1 MPEGRDNRN
10 SSNQKLN
17 ITVTGMTCAT
27 CARTVEK
34 AISKL
39 DGVKYVAVNLATNQA
54 FLILEKPLEISEI
67 KKAVEKVGYGISL
80 NPPKDIE
87 KIRHARALR
96 NLIISLSLTIPLMAL
111 MILHML
117 GYHIPYFPIIELI
130 ITFLVLFVAG
140 FHTLKGAWIAVS
152 HLHANMDTLI
162 SIGALTCLT
171 TSILHVL
178 GFHITSFGTIG
189 AMIITLHLVGRYI
202 ESSLRDKAFREI
214 RALMELRPKEATV
227 LMDGKEVVVPSEHL
241 KKGMIALVRPGERI
255 PADGIVIEGKSIVD
269 ESMITGEPIPAP
281 KFPGSFVTG
290 GTINLNGFLKIQ
302 VERSYDESFLAQI
315 SKLLAEVQGAR
326 IPIQKIADR
335 ITNYFVPVIL
345 ILSVLSF
352 LFWYFNFDRFSPF
365 VLGAKQFLPWV
376 MGTTN
381 KLNFA
386 LFAFVSTIVIACP
399 CALGLA
405 IPMALLRGTILAS
418 KSGLLIKNAE
428 IIQTISEVG
437 YALFDKTGTLTEG
450 RPRVIF
456 HNLDQEE
463 LYKVALIEKKS
474 VHPLAQA
481 ISSLVEVEETLEIEV
496 QEIPGTGVRA
506 RLKSDEYFVGKPSD
520 FNKYSDHLTGN
531 QTVVEVVKN
540 DETIGYL
547 ILEDM
552 LIEES
557 FKAVSDLKRMGI
569 EPVLVTGDNELS
581 AKYVAGKLGIEKV
594 FARMRPEDK
603 VNVVREFQARG
614 KKVLMV
620 GDGINDAPA
629 LKSADIAITISHG
642 SDLAI
647 EFSDAIIL
655 KGGLSKIVEL
665 IQISSK
671 ILKKTKENLF
681 WAFLYNLIAIPLA
694 MMGIL
699 NPIVAEGAMAMSSI
713 SVILNSLRLK

>member
-1 MPEGRDNRN
+1 MVEEEDKRN
-10 SSNQKLN
+10 SRNQKLN

-27 CARTVEK
+27 CAKTVEK
-34 AISKL
+34 AIGKL

-54 FLILEKPLEISEI
+54 FIILKKPLEISEI

-80 NPPKDIE
+80 NPPENIE
-87 KIRHARALR
+87 KMRHARAVR
-96 NLIISLSLTIPLMAL
+96 NLIISVSLTTPLMAL

-117 GYHIPYFPIIELI
+117 GYHIPYFPVIELT
-130 ITFLVLFVAG
+130 ITSLVLFVAG
-140 FHTLKGAWIAVS
+140 FHTLKGAWIAVT
-152 HLHANMDTLI
+152 HFHANMDTLI
-162 SIGALTCLT
+162 SIGALTCLIT
-171 TSILHVL
+171 TILHLL

-189 AMIITLHLVGRYI
+189 AMIITLHIVGRYI

-214 RALMELRPKEATV
+214 RTLMELRPKEARV
-227 LMDGKEVVVPSEHL
+227 LMDGREVVIPSEHL

-255 PADGIVIEGKSIVD
+255 PADGIVIEGKSSVD
-269 ESMITGEPIPAP
+269 ESMITGEPVPAP
-281 KFPGSFVTG
+281 KFPGSTVTG

-302 VERSYDESFLAQI
+302 VERNYDDSFLAQI
-315 SKLLAEVQGAR
+315 SKLLTEVQGSR

-335 ITNYFVPVIL
+335 ITNYFVPAIL
-345 ILSVLSF
+345 ILAILSF
-352 LFWYFNFDRFSPF
+352 LFWYFYFDRFSPLIF
-365 VLGAKQFLPWV
+365 KAKQFLPWV
-376 MGTTN
+376 MGTAS

-450 RPRVIF
+450 KPKVVF
-456 HNLDQEE
+456 HNLPEEE
-463 LYKVALIEKKS
+463 LNKVAIIEKKS

-481 ISSLVEVEETLEIEV
+481 IGALSKSEEIPEIEVEE
-496 QEIPGTGVRA
+496 IPGMGVRA
-506 RLKSDEYFVGKPSD
+506 RLGSDEYLVGKPVD
-520 FNKYSDHLTGN
+520 IKRYSEYLKGN

-540 DETIGYL
+540 SETIGYF
-547 ILEDM
+547 ILEDR
-552 LIEES
+552 LLEES

-581 AKYVAGKLGIEKV
+581 AKYVAEKLGIEKV

-603 VNVVREFQARG
+603 MNVVREFQAKG

-694 MMGIL
+694 MMGLL
-699 NPIVAEGAMAMSSI
+699 NPVVAEGAMAMSSI